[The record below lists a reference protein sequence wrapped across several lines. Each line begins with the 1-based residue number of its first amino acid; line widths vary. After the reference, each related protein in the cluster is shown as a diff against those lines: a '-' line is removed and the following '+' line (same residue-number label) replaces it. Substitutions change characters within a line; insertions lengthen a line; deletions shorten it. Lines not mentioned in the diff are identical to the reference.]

1 MAARRAQDR
10 QNEEMRKYNMQMIEN
25 KQRELNNARRNSMK
39 ANILT
44 HQNNILVNNASS
56 REALKK

>member
-44 HQNNILVNNASS
+44 HQNHILVNNASS
-56 REALKK
+56 RDALKK